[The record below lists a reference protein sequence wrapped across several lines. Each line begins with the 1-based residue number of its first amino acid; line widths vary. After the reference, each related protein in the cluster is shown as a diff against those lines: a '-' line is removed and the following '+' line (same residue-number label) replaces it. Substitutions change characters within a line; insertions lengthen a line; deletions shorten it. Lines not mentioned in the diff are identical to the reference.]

1 MNEMPKDGHR
11 WARNLG
17 GGWSALL
24 VAFGIWRGYWAV
36 ASLQDSGQA
45 VASPPAW
52 WIVVGGFLLAAACL
66 AIGTYG
72 LVLAIRE
79 RKGRVES

>member
-1 MNEMPKDGHR
+1 MNETAKDRHR

-17 GGWSALL
+17 GGWSALI

-36 ASLQDSGQA
+36 ASLQDSGPA
-45 VASPPAW
+45 TANPPWW
-52 WIVVGGFLLAAACL
+52 WILVGGFLLAAACL

-72 LVLAIRE
+72 LVVAIRE
-79 RKGRVES
+79 RKEGS